1 MEHGGAVIP
10 ICEFIRGTMK
20 LSQQYQSGN
29 LVLPSALLF
38 HFKDLFP
45 SADDFLVWQFFF
57 FQNTSKLD
65 EIASSQIS
73 QAIGKS
79 TAEVNRSI
87 ESLQEAGLLQ
97 FKTIELAGEIEMIC
111 DAWPALEKL
120 DQLLQPTPAEK
131 PFSEPN
137 DFKVLIGEFE
147 RELGRLLSPFEIEDL
162 QKTIQE
168 DKTSIELVRMALR
181 EAVFSNKTNWRYIQA
196 ILRNWRREGITSPN
210 QVEAK
215 NAERE
220 SQQQKSVQLSQD
232 FMDAMNLWKD

>member
-1 MEHGGAVIP
+1 
-10 ICEFIRGTMK
+10 MK

-120 DQLLQPTPAEK
+120 DELLQPTPAEK

-147 RELGRLLSPFEIEDL
+147 
-162 QKTIQE
+162 
-168 DKTSIELVRMALR
+168 
-181 EAVFSNKTNWRYIQA
+181 
-196 ILRNWRREGITSPN
+196 
-210 QVEAK
+210 
-215 NAERE
+215 
-220 SQQQKSVQLSQD
+220 
-232 FMDAMNLWKD
+232 